1 MANSPSGEPLIA
13 RFDRVLDAFGPAHPQ
28 LTFREVCAATRLP
41 PSTAHR
47 ILGGHDPR
55 RLAGVRARPHLPGG
69 DAAVGARLPRGTR

>member
-1 MANSPSGEPLIA
+1 MANSPSGEPPIA

-47 ILGGHDPR
+47 FLG
-55 RLAGVRARPHLPGG
+55 
-69 DAAVGARLPRGTR
+69 T